1 MRRSGGRI
9 RINTQLVAT
18 ESGGS
23 VWAERYD
30 RDFDDIFAL
39 QDEIT
44 AEITSALKVNL
55 ISGTGRSTD
64 NSEAYE
70 LSLKARALF
79 FQFTPEAN
87 RECIR
92 LLDRAIELDPEFA
105 EAWAGLVFPYQSGYS
120 FAWPGYEDG
129 VEIAQI
135 KARRAVKMGPQLA
148 LTHCRLGWVSTI
160 IGDHEVTLSE
170 FQRGI
175 ELEPKIADTYIWY
188 CDALNFAGFPEQAIP
203 VVEAALRFD
212 PVTPPNALHH
222 LAHSHY
228 LLGDLEK
235 AKSLDLLAAELVPF
249 FPPTRLNLAA
259 VFFELGEL
267 VAAKAQIDTLLGYEE
282 GFSLARFWER
292 YPYANTDQQTRIAK
306 ALEASGLE

>member
-1 MRRSGGRI
+1 MVFLIENSDRVVTKDEIFEVVWQGRIVGDGTLNARINAIRTAVGDDGTRQEVVKTLPRQGFRFVAELNDQEGVVSSSNEQSAALQSVGILPFTNIGDDDEQTYFADGLTEDLITDLSKVNDLFVIARNTSFSFKGSSKSTVEFGREMGVAHVLEGSVRRSGGRI

-92 LLDRAIELDPEFA
+92 LLDREEPGRLREVPSRGGRTVPRGHVRP
-105 EAWAGLVFPYQSGYS
+105 AGVRGRHLVLF
-120 FAWPGYEDG
+120 
-129 VEIAQI
+129 
-135 KARRAVKMGPQLA
+135 
-148 LTHCRLGWVSTI
+148 
-160 IGDHEVTLSE
+160 
-170 FQRGI
+170 
-175 ELEPKIADTYIWY
+175 
-188 CDALNFAGFPEQAIP
+188 
-203 VVEAALRFD
+203 
-212 PVTPPNALHH
+212 
-222 LAHSHY
+222 
-228 LLGDLEK
+228 
-235 AKSLDLLAAELVPF
+235 
-249 FPPTRLNLAA
+249 
-259 VFFELGEL
+259 
-267 VAAKAQIDTLLGYEE
+267 
-282 GFSLARFWER
+282 
-292 YPYANTDQQTRIAK
+292 
-306 ALEASGLE
+306 